1 MNRFIV
7 VLDDLLRDMQL
18 QGRTGTQ
25 DTYLATYRSVFNF
38 SGKRAITVEEVF
50 TKDFLHAY
58 QNYLIG
64 KGCCYNTISSYM
76 RVLRA
81 IRNKAER
88 RGIVQ
93 TDPDLFEKLYT
104 GSEPTRKRA
113 MSGDAILKMNDADL
127 TDYPHLAIS
136 RDMFMLSFHLQGMSF
151 IDLAHL
157 RKADFK
163 DGYITYRRRK
173 TGSLVNVEVLPPAIE
188 ILNHYH
194 STDKQSP
201 YLLSLIRNNTEDA
214 TTQYRS
220 LLRKFNRHL
229 KTLAE
234 ILEIKENLTSYVAR
248 HSWATAAYHIGVP
261 TTIISEAMGHKTEE
275 VTRIYLAAFNTE
287 TLAYANRL
295 IWEALIEGKTTNR
308 WGEKMKE
315 KTKKQWKK
323 NVSLLGRERHES
335 AAKLKRTKQIRK
347 HYVS

>member
-1 MNRFIV
+1 MNRFTV
-7 VLDDLLRDMQL
+7 VLDDLLRDMQS

-25 DTYLATYRSVFNF
+25 DSYLATYRSVFSF
-38 SGKRAITVEEVF
+38 SGKRSITIEEVF
-50 TKDFLHAY
+50 TKDFLHRY
-58 QNYLIG
+58 QNYLLS

-88 RGIVQ
+88 RGLIQ
-93 TDPDLFEKLYT
+93 TEADLFDKLYT

-113 MSGDAILKMNDADL
+113 ISGDTILKMNDADL
-127 TDYPHLAIS
+127 ARHPHLIIS

-173 TGSLVNVEVLPPAIE
+173 TGSPVNIEVLPPAIE
-188 ILNHYH
+188 ILNRYH
-194 STDKQSP
+194 STDNQSP
-201 YLLSLIRNNTEDA
+201 YLLALIQEDGENKA
-214 TTQYRS
+214 TPYRS
-220 LLRKFNRHL
+220 LLRKYNRHL
-229 KTLAE
+229 KALAE

-275 VTRIYLAAFNTE
+275 VTRVYLAAFSTE
-287 TLAYANRL
+287 TLAYANKM
-295 IWEALIEGKTTNR
+295 IWEALFEGKTTN
-308 WGEKMKE
+308 KF
-315 KTKKQWKK
+315 TKKLKENNGNGWTK

-335 AAKLKRTKQIRK
+335 DAKLKRTMHIRK
-347 HYVS
+347 HSLS